1 MSKQKNKIEKFTDNI
16 NQLFEL
22 LNKIDLSEIDNLKEL
37 EKKAKALQ
45 KEIEKNSKNL
55 DSKE

>member
-1 MSKQKNKIEKFTDNI
+1 MSKQKNKIENFTNNI
-16 NQLFEL
+16 DQLFKL
-22 LNKIDLSEIDNLKEL
+22 LDEIDLSETGNLKEL